1 MTPSSHSVQGDFDMF
16 NSAEF
21 VSQSNLSQ
29 RAAERY
35 AQLSAVAEAKR
46 KPNRKPVRRRSLK
59 PRIKPVNVQ

>member
-1 MTPSSHSVQGDFDMF
+1 MF

-46 KPNRKPVRRRSLK
+46 KRKPKPARRLPLK

>member
-1 MTPSSHSVQGDFDMF
+1 MF

-46 KPNRKPVRRRSLK
+46 KPKPARRLPLK

>member
-1 MTPSSHSVQGDFDMF
+1 MF

-46 KPNRKPVRRRSLK
+46 KRKPARRLSLK
-59 PRIKPVNVQ
+59 PRIKPVSVQ